1 MNYLD
6 DLADKIRA
14 AVEPRDL
21 PHDDTRDL
29 FRMYALLLLA
39 KGAAVDE
46 ADVHNAWVAWM
57 ASRDSSHE
65 ALLPYDELA
74 DVVAGQDRPY
84 VEAIRLV
91 AKGAPEGDAR

>member
-39 KGAAVDE
+39 KGAAVNE
-46 ADVHNAWVAWM
+46 ADVHNAWVSWM
-57 ASRDSSHE
+57 AGRDSSHE
-65 ALLPYDELA
+65 ALLPYDQLGD
-74 DVVAGQDRPY
+74 DVAEQDEPY
-84 VEAIRLV
+84 VEAIRTV
-91 AKGAPEGDAR
+91 ARAVQGGEAL

>member
-1 MNYLD
+1 LNYLD

-14 AVEPRDL
+14 AVQPRDL

-46 ADVHNAWVAWM
+46 ADVHNAWVAWI
-57 ASRDSSHE
+57 AGRDSSHE
-65 ALLPYDELA
+65 ALLPFDALA
-74 DVVAGQDRPY
+74 DDVAKQDSPF
-84 VEAIRLV
+84 VEAIRSV
-91 AKGAPEGDAR
+91 AKAARDNEAL

>member
-6 DLADKIRA
+6 DLADRIRA
-14 AVEPRDL
+14 AVSPGDL

-57 ASRDSSHE
+57 AGRDASHD
-65 ALLPYDELA
+65 ALLPYEQLA
-74 DVVAGQDRPY
+74 TDVAEQDRPY

-91 AKGAPEGDAR
+91 ARGTEGEG